1 MYQSKKK
8 HVPVR
13 QRHSEQD
20 KTKYSGKREK
30 GKNATKVMKVQTFQL
45 LEKLVVHVR
54 FMTEDIVPKTRF
66 LKNPDLSDGK
76 AATILDTLKAVLY

>member
-20 KTKYSGKREK
+20 KTKCSGKREK

-45 LEKLVVHVR
+45 L
-54 FMTEDIVPKTRF
+54 
-66 LKNPDLSDGK
+66 KNLLSMS
-76 AATILDTLKAVLY
+76 VL